1 MRTKPQIG
9 RWLLPVALILFLLE
23 VILLPYAVG
32 LTYAG
37 RSESPNHLLTYTT
50 GTLTWDSAT
59 GIRADGV
66 AMLDFFDNSYQNVQA
81 QNGDNLVA
89 PGTEKTSIVRLKN
102 DAATPVR
109 YTALLY
115 RVKEEDTLPVA
126 PQLTGTNFVDTG
138 IYPLPEGVAKEQVIR
153 AVTGTVAAGTVQ
165 DFDITWGWT
174 YYEDDARDKL
184 DTALGNTAAF
194 AEADKV
200 TAGLYIVVE
209 DEGSGSGHG
218 SGSYIAPTIPQTG
231 DDTPLTLYATLV
243 LISSILLVLL
253 WRERRKDRQ

>member
-9 RWLLPVALILFLLE
+9 RWLLPAVLILFLLE

-37 RSESPNHLLTYTT
+37 RSEGPNHLLTYTT
-50 GTLTWDSAT
+50 GTLTWDSPT

-66 AMLDFFDNSYQNVQA
+66 AMLDFFDASYQNVQA

-102 DAATPVR
+102 DTATPVR

-126 PQLTGTNFVDTG
+126 PRLTGADFADTD
-138 IYPLPEGVAKEQVIR
+138 IYPLPEGVTKEQVVR

-174 YYEDDARDKL
+174 YYEDDTRDKL
-184 DTALGNTAAF
+184 DAALGNTAAF

-209 DEGSGSGHG
+209 DEGSGSGDG
-218 SGSYIAPTIPQTG
+218 PGSYIEPGLPQTG
-231 DDTPLTLYATLV
+231 DDSSLV
-243 LISSILLVLL
+243 LYVTLLLISGILMVLL
-253 WRERRKDRQ
+253 WRERRKGRV

>member
-1 MRTKPQIG
+1 MRIRSQVS
-9 RWLLPVALILFLLE
+9 RWLLPVVLILFLLE
-23 VILLPYAVG
+23 IILLPYAVG
-32 LTYAG
+32 ATYAG
-37 RSESPNHLLTYTT
+37 RSESPNHILTYTT

-59 GIRADGV
+59 GIGADGV
-66 AMLDFFDNSYQNVQA
+66 ALLDLFDASYQNVQA

-126 PQLTGTNFVDTG
+126 PQLTGTGFADTG
-138 IYPLPEGVAKEQVIR
+138 IYPLPDGVTKGQVVR

-165 DFDITWGWT
+165 DFDISWGWA

-184 DTALGNTAAF
+184 DTALGNTAAY
-194 AEADKV
+194 AEADRV

-209 DEGSGSGHG
+209 DEGSGSG
-218 SGSYIAPTIPQTG
+218 SYIAPTIPQTG
-231 DDTPLTLYATLV
+231 DDSPLTLYATLV
-243 LISSILLVLL
+243 LISGILLVLL
-253 WRERRKDRQ
+253 WRERQKDRQ